1 MSRGGHRP
9 FPAGSVAG
17 AASAVAWAVAKV
29 AALAAAP
36 AVAPAVVLAAAL
48 TMTISTASTAN
59 AAPVTVR
66 DDDGHQVTLPGPAQ
80 RVVALSPHLAE
91 LVFAAGAGPRL
102 VGVMRFSDFPP
113 EAAALPV
120 IGDAFA
126 INLEAVAALKPDLLL
141 LWRSGINPRQQQRLP
156 ALGLPIYSNE
166 ISSVEG
172 IVDTLRRLGRL
183 FGTEASADAAAVA
196 TESRW
201 AALRA
206 RYAHRPPI
214 RVFYQLWNE
223 PLMTVNRGHLIDQA
237 ITACGGINVFG
248 GQPNLTPTV
257 SWEAAVAAN
266 PQVVL
271 TGSGPEAPARLEGW
285 QRFKRV
291 AAVQNGLVIALDG
304 HRLARMTPAFVDGA
318 QALCETID
326 RARR

>member
-1 MSRGGHRP
+1 M
-9 FPAGSVAG
+9 AEAM
-17 AASAVAWAVAKV
+17 AVAVAFAVTL
-29 AALAAAP
+29 ALAATTP
-36 AVAPAVVLAAAL
+36 VAA
-48 TMTISTASTAN
+48 

-66 DDDGHQVTLPGPAQ
+66 DDDGRSLTLPRPAQ
-80 RVVALSPHLAE
+80 RAVALSPHLAE
-91 LVFAAGAGPRL
+91 LVFAAGAGARL

-156 ALGLPIYSNE
+156 VLGLPIYNNE

-172 IVDTLRRLGRL
+172 IADTLRRLGRL
-183 FGTEASADAAAVA
+183 FGTETTADAAAAA

-206 RYAHRPPI
+206 RYAGRPPV

-237 ITACGGINVFG
+237 ITVCGGTNVFA

-271 TGSGPEAPARLEGW
+271 TGSGPEAPPRLEGW

-318 QALCETID
+318 QALCEAID
-326 RARR
+326 RARY

>member
-1 MSRGGHRP
+1 MNGHGRRARRCGAT
-9 FPAGSVAG
+9 AGL
-17 AASAVAWAVAKV
+17 
-29 AALAAAP
+29 ALTLKL
-36 AVAPAVVLAAAL
+36 VLALLPAL
-48 TMTISTASTAN
+48 NVA

-66 DDDGHQVTLPGPAQ
+66 DDDGQTLTLGAPAQ
-80 RVVALSPHLAE
+80 RAVALSPHLAE
-91 LVFAAGAGPRL
+91 LVFAAGAGHRL

-113 EAAALPV
+113 EAAKLPV

-156 ALGLPIYSNE
+156 VLGLPVYGNE
-166 ISSVEG
+166 ITTVEG
-172 IVDTLRRLGRL
+172 IADTLRRLGRL
-183 FGTEASADAAAVA
+183 FGTETTADAAAA
-196 TESRW
+196 QTESRW
-201 AALRA
+201 AALRT
-206 RYAHRPPI
+206 RYASRAPV

-237 ITACGGINVFG
+237 ITACGGINVFA
-248 GQPNLTPTV
+248 GQPTLTPTV
-257 SWEAAVAAN
+257 GWEAAVAAN

-271 TGSGPEAPARLEGW
+271 TGSGPEAPARLEAW
-285 QRFKRV
+285 ARFKRV

-318 QALCETID
+318 QALCEAID

>member
-1 MSRGGHRP
+1 MT
-9 FPAGSVAG
+9 PAGGPLQRAG
-17 AASAVAWAVAKV
+17 TAVGQALALALALALAVA
-29 AALAAAP
+29 
-36 AVAPAVVLAAAL
+36 L
-48 TMTISTASTAN
+48 TTGTTAT

-66 DDDGHQVTLPGPAQ
+66 DDDGHSLTLPRPAQ
-80 RVVALSPHLAE
+80 RAVALSPHLAE
-91 LVFAAGAGPRL
+91 LVFAAGAGQRL
-102 VGVMRFSDFPP
+102 VGVMRFSDLPP
-113 EAAALPV
+113 GAAALPV

-156 ALGLPIYSNE
+156 VLGLPIFNNE
-166 ISSVEG
+166 INTVEG
-172 IVDTLRRLGRL
+172 IADTLRRLGRL
-183 FGTEASADAAAVA
+183 FGTEAIAEAAAA
-196 TESRW
+196 QTESRW
-201 AALRA
+201 YTLRT
-206 RYAHRPPI
+206 RYAARPPV

-271 TGSGPEAPARLEGW
+271 TGSGPEAPARLEAWG
-285 QRFKRV
+285 RFKRV
-291 AAVQNGLVIALDG
+291 AAVEHGLVIALDG

-318 QALCETID
+318 QALCEAID

>member
-1 MSRGGHRP
+1 MSRTGHGARRAGVAAGGASA
-9 FPAGSVAG
+9 PAGAPAG
-17 AASAVAWAVAKV
+17 
-29 AALAAAP
+29 ALAAAL
-36 AVAPAVVLAAAL
+36 VAAL
-48 TMTISTASTAN
+48 VVAMAWAPTSRAN
-59 AAPVTVR
+59 AAAVTVL
-66 DDDGHQVTLPGPAQ
+66 DDDGHRLTLPGPAQ
-80 RVVALSPHLAE
+80 RAVALSPHLAE

-172 IVDTLRRLGRL
+172 IADTLRRLGKL
-183 FGTEASADAAAVA
+183 FGTEASADAAAA
-196 TESRW
+196 SIESRW

-206 RYAHRPPI
+206 RYASRPPV

-237 ITACGGINVFG
+237 ITACGGVNVFA
-248 GQPNLTPTV
+248 GQPTLTPTV

-271 TGSGPEAPARLEGW
+271 TASGPEAPARLEGW

-291 AAVQNGLVIALDG
+291 AAVQNGLVIALQG

-318 QALCETID
+318 QALCEAID
-326 RARR
+326 RARN

>member
-1 MSRGGHRP
+1 MSRGGQRP
-9 FPAGSVAG
+9 WPAGAAAG
-17 AASAVAWAVAKV
+17 LASAVARAV
-29 AALAAAP
+29 ALAAALP
-36 AVAPAVVLAAAL
+36 AALAVALAAAL
-48 TMTISTASTAN
+48 TMTTAS

-66 DDDGHQVTLPGPAQ
+66 DDDGHTLTLPGPAQ
-80 RVVALSPHLAE
+80 RAVALSPHLTE

-183 FGTEASADAAAVA
+183 FGTEASANAAAAA

-201 AALRA
+201 AALRG

-237 ITACGGINVFG
+237 ITACGGINVFA

-291 AAVQNGLVIALDG
+291 AAVQNGLVIALAG

-318 QALCETID
+318 QALCDTID